1 AWAGKQ
7 AKLGSP
13 EAKLIPEPK
22 SAFEG
27 LLHYDSPAEF
37 DEDEILRVGKRP
49 QTATRLRQLLRQS
62 GVAEAL
68 PAPARAALTR
78 LASRMQAFQRTEVLL
93 LGPDLRI
100 NP

>member
-1 AWAGKQ
+1 
-7 AKLGSP
+7 
-13 EAKLIPEPK
+13 LIPEPK
-22 SAFEG
+22 SAFDG
-27 LLHYDSPAEF
+27 LLQHDSPAEF
-37 DEDEILRVGKRP
+37 DEDEILRAGKPP
-49 QTATRLRQLLRQS
+49 QSAIRLRQLLRQS